1 MVVARMGG
9 ERGEEKGE
17 QRWRGRKEGGSGGD
31 GDAGGHQFLDRS
43 RVRILLCEN
52 DPKSSQEVL
61 QLLLK
66 CSYQVTS
73 VRSARQVIDV
83 LNAQG
88 PEIDIILAEIELP
101 MTKGLKML
109 KYIMRNKDLRHI
121 PIIIMSA
128 QDEVSVVVKCLRLGA
143 ADYLMKPLRTN
154 ELLNLWTH
162 MWRRRCMLG
171 LMEKDV
177 LSHNFEIQFSDPSDA
192 NMNSTTLISD
202 DTDDKPSTVPNSKS
216 NKSNYPECESHVSPA
231 VHACS
236 NPLHG
241 VQHIPRDC
249 DHSGGV
255 ISLPKKTELKVGESS
270 AFLTFVKSSMASRTP
285 RIGVDMNSTP
295 SKPSNFEE
303 SSIAVRHVERYT
315 TGNGIITSG
324 HITTPEYPTLCLS
337 SIEQPPTRN
346 EVQPDVSGVPLVFSL
361 PFYYP
366 GAMDQN
372 IIPTPGHLFQCSL
385 NDLQEHSSPAL
396 LPHFV
401 PHIPLMPSFP
411 CQTFGINLQSSHIA
425 ASAVSSSMTS
435 FPMLEVKSGR
445 IEKRAAALIKF
456 RQKRKDRC
464 FDKKIRYINRKH
476 LAEKRPR
483 VRGQFV
489 KQVTN
494 VDLNQNVLGGSDGDL
509 RDDEDDEPTL
519 KELELICSP
528 EQNAPD
534 C

>member
-1 MVVARMGG
+1 MVVVRVGG
-9 ERGEEKGE
+9 ERGEEEGE
-17 QRWRGRKEGGSGGD
+17 QRRRGRKDGGSGGD

-66 CSYQVTS
+66 CSYQARSYCLCTS
-73 VRSARQVIDV
+73 CWNSIKNPCC
-83 LNAQG
+83 L
-88 PEIDIILAEIELP
+88 LP
-101 MTKGLKML
+101 ISSLV
-109 KYIMRNKDLRHI
+109 
-121 PIIIMSA
+121 MSA

-162 MWRRRCMLG
+162 MWRKRCMVLLDMKVEFICNLFHQLG
-171 LMEKDV
+171 LTEKDV
-177 LSHNFEIQFSDPSDA
+177 LSHNFEIQFSGPSDA
-192 NMNSTTLISD
+192 NTNSTTLISD

-216 NKSNYPECESHVSPA
+216 NKLNYPECEVSFSPI
-231 VHACS
+231 VIEKLTVLLIS
-236 NPLHG
+236 SG
-241 VQHIPRDC
+241 V
-249 DHSGGV
+249 V

-270 AFLTFVKSSMASRTP
+270 AFLTYVKSSTANRTP
-285 RIGVDMNSTP
+285 HIGVDMNSTP
-295 SKPSNFEE
+295 LKPSNFEE
-303 SSIAVRHVERYT
+303 SSIAVGYVERYT

-324 HITTPEYPTLCLS
+324 HITTPEYPTLCVS
-337 SIEQPPTRN
+337 SIEQPPARN
-346 EVQPDVSGVPLVFSL
+346 EVQTDVSGVSSVFSL

-372 IIPTPGHLFQCSL
+372 IIPTPGHLFQCSSK
-385 NDLQEHSSPAL
+385 DLQEHSSPAL

-401 PHIPLMPSFP
+401 PHMPLMPSFP
-411 CQTFGINLQSSHIA
+411 YQTFGINLQSSHMA

-435 FPMLEVKSGR
+435 SPMLEVKSGR

-483 VRGQFV
+483 LRGQFV
-489 KQVTN
+489 KQLTD
-494 VDLNQNVLGGSDGDL
+494 VDLNQNVLGGGDGDL
-509 RDDEDDEPTL
+509 GDDEDDEPTL
-519 KELELICSP
+519 KELELISSP
-528 EQNAPD
+528 EQTAPD

>member
-1 MVVARMGG
+1 MVVVRVGG
-9 ERGEEKGE
+9 ERGEEEGE
-17 QRWRGRKEGGSGGD
+17 QRRRGRKDGGSGGD

-66 CSYQVTS
+66 CSYQV
-73 VRSARQVIDV
+73 
-83 LNAQG
+83 
-88 PEIDIILAEIELP
+88 
-101 MTKGLKML
+101 
-109 KYIMRNKDLRHI
+109 
-121 PIIIMSA
+121 MSA

-162 MWRRRCMLG
+162 MWRKRCMVSFSPIVI
-171 LMEKDV
+171 EKLTV
-177 LSHNFEIQFSDPSDA
+177 L
-192 NMNSTTLISD
+192 LIS
-202 DTDDKPSTVPNSKS
+202 S
-216 NKSNYPECESHVSPA
+216 
-231 VHACS
+231 
-236 NPLHG
+236 G
-241 VQHIPRDC
+241 V
-249 DHSGGV
+249 V

-270 AFLTFVKSSMASRTP
+270 AFLTYVKSSTANRTP
-285 RIGVDMNSTP
+285 HIGVDMNSTP
-295 SKPSNFEE
+295 LKPSNFEE
-303 SSIAVRHVERYT
+303 SSIAVGNVERYT

-324 HITTPEYPTLCLS
+324 HITTPEYPTLRVS
-337 SIEQPPTRN
+337 SIEQPPARN
-346 EVQPDVSGVPLVFSL
+346 EVQTDVSGVSSVFSL

-372 IIPTPGHLFQCSL
+372 IIPTPGHLFQCSSK
-385 NDLQEHSSPAL
+385 DLQEHSSPAL

-401 PHIPLMPSFP
+401 PHMPLMPSFP
-411 CQTFGINLQSSHIA
+411 YQTFGINLQSSHMA

-435 FPMLEVKSGR
+435 SPMLEVKSGR

-483 VRGQFV
+483 LRGQFV
-489 KQVTN
+489 KQLTD
-494 VDLNQNVLGGSDGDL
+494 VDLNRNVLGGGDGDL
-509 RDDEDDEPTL
+509 GDDEDDEPTL
-519 KELELICSP
+519 KELELISSP
-528 EQNAPD
+528 EQTAPD

>member
-1 MVVARMGG
+1 
-9 ERGEEKGE
+9 
-17 QRWRGRKEGGSGGD
+17 
-31 GDAGGHQFLDRS
+31 
-43 RVRILLCEN
+43 
-52 DPKSSQEVL
+52 
-61 QLLLK
+61 
-66 CSYQVTS
+66 
-73 VRSARQVIDV
+73 
-83 LNAQG
+83 
-88 PEIDIILAEIELP
+88 

-109 KYIMRNKDLRHI
+109 KYIMRNKDLSHI

-171 LMEKDV
+171 LTEKDV

-202 DTDDKPSTVPNSKS
+202 DTDDKPSTIPNSKS
-216 NKSNYPECESHVSPA
+216 NKSNYPECESHVSSA

-249 DHSGGV
+249 DHAGGV

-315 TGNGIITSG
+315 PGNGIITSG

-337 SIEQPPTRN
+337 SIEEPPTRN

-411 CQTFGINLQSSHIA
+411 YQTFGINLQSSHIA
-425 ASAVSSSMTS
+425 ASTVSSSMTS
-435 FPMLEVKSGR
+435 SPMLEVKSGR

-519 KELELICSP
+519 KELELISSP

>member
-1 MVVARMGG
+1 MGRQSRGVEGLMVVARMGG

-61 QLLLK
+61 QLLLN

-154 ELLNLWTH
+154 ELLNLWIH
-162 MWRRRCMLG
+162 MWRRRCTLG
-171 LMEKDV
+171 LTEKDV

-192 NMNSTTLISD
+192 NTNSTTLISD
-202 DTDDKPSTVPNSKS
+202 DTDYRPSTVPNSKLS
-216 NKSNYPECESHVSPA
+216 KLNYPECESHVSPA
-231 VHACS
+231 VHACN

-249 DHSGGV
+249 DHAGV
-255 ISLPKKTELKVGESS
+255 
-270 AFLTFVKSSMASRTP
+270 
-285 RIGVDMNSTP
+285 
-295 SKPSNFEE
+295 
-303 SSIAVRHVERYT
+303 
-315 TGNGIITSG
+315 
-324 HITTPEYPTLCLS
+324 
-337 SIEQPPTRN
+337 
-346 EVQPDVSGVPLVFSL
+346 
-361 PFYYP
+361 
-366 GAMDQN
+366 MDQN
-372 IIPTPGHLFQCSL
+372 IIPTPEHLFQCSL
-385 NDLQEHSSPAL
+385 NDLQGHSSPAL
-396 LPHFV
+396 PPHFV

-411 CQTFGINLQSSHIA
+411 YQTFGINLQSSHMA

-435 FPMLEVKSGR
+435 SPMLEVQSGR

-464 FDKKIRYINRKH
+464 FDKKIRYLNRKH

-489 KQVTN
+489 KQVIN
-494 VDLNQNVLGGSDGDL
+494 VDLNQNVLGGGDGDL
-509 RDDEDDEPTL
+509 GDDEDDEPTL
-519 KELELICSP
+519 KELELISSP

-534 C
+534 